1 MTATVLGANTVLT
14 GASLP
19 PWVADTDVLCHTF
32 AVTIALV
39 VASRFR
45 AVVASP
51 AGVALALVSANALAV
66 TATDLA
72 LKESGIT
79 SVANGDS
86 TLGTLPSLPAS
97 TDTLFTISTISTVV
111 TAIACLTVSTR
122 EARMAMAGKGSNAHT
137 PVGAVMRTSGL
148 VTELSLVSGCAV

>member
-1 MTATVLGANTVLT
+1 VTATVLGANTVLAGT
-14 GASLP
+14 SLP
-19 PWVADTDVLCHTF
+19 PWVADTDVLRHTF
-32 AVTIALV
+32 AVAIALV

-66 TATDLA
+66 AAADLA

-86 TLGTLPSLPAS
+86 TLGTLPSLPAP
-97 TDTLFTISTISTVV
+97 TDTLVTISTIGTVV
-111 TAIACLTVSTR
+111 TAVAGLTVSTR
-122 EARMAMAGKGSNAHT
+122 ETRMAVTSEGSNAHT
-137 PVGAVMRTSGL
+137 PVGAVMRTSWL